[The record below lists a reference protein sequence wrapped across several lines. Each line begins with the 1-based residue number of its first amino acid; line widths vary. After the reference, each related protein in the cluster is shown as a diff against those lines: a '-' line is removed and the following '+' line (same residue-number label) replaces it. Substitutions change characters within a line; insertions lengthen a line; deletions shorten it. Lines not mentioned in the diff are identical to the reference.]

1 MDKERTRLIAKLAVG
16 ALGLAACCF
25 IIILCLRACS
35 TPARD
40 SELPTSQPSSSAQD
54 ETPGSNQQQVPDPD
68 PGPMSNYTD
77 GEDNSTWGDE
87 NKGHYKN
94 ERVLVYN
101 YGGGTISLGVEAPNE
116 TGALYLNPVCSEASP
131 DTLHQV
137 GFYITASSPALYFS
151 HSTGASP
158 SAAENASYANF
169 IMLDETYDTAAPAAY
184 ADAENFGVRWEN
196 DPLGINTDNGG
207 ATLYIRAVNLN
218 SGRLIAMCRATIT
231 YDKTRN
237 TYELTDLKSSDVID
251 TGEMSAEAKADLAK
265 RAVEFMEAQSIVT
278 PPEGSWNSAQE
289 NARVEKVPTP
299 YFPWFIGPKGERL
312 KAYEKPYKNC
322 TIWAVN
328 LPLITGDVTVYFAP
342 YLQAVLGF
350 ESSTVPEGGELNL
363 VPIGCARLN
372 PRTAEDI
379 IG

>member
-1 MDKERTRLIAKLAVG
+1 
-16 ALGLAACCF
+16 
-25 IIILCLRACS
+25 
-35 TPARD
+35 
-40 SELPTSQPSSSAQD
+40 
-54 ETPGSNQQQVPDPD
+54 
-68 PGPMSNYTD
+68 
-77 GEDNSTWGDE
+77 
-87 NKGHYKN
+87 
-94 ERVLVYN
+94 
-101 YGGGTISLGVEAPNE
+101 
-116 TGALYLNPVCSEASP
+116 
-131 DTLHQV
+131 
-137 GFYITASSPALYFS
+137 
-151 HSTGASP
+151 
-158 SAAENASYANF
+158 
-169 IMLDETYDTAAPAAY
+169 
-184 ADAENFGVRWEN
+184 
-196 DPLGINTDNGG
+196 
-207 ATLYIRAVNLN
+207 
-218 SGRLIAMCRATIT
+218 MCRATIT